1 MGCFIVCARPVE
13 FHQKM
18 HNFVKKRN
26 LSLLWLSPFSKME
39 RPYGGPKDLG
49 FFAFF
54 FISVVISG
62 WRGISPACGVLKHT
76 NRSRWAFSPSCLP
89 TTYPKPLS
97 PVCPI
102 EVLIFG
108 GFCLVFVFWRWSWSH
123 GVGYSCA
130 IPRLIFA
137 VISRARAWI
146 ILVKHHDCESQV
158 RYTHFWDHFSKYVPH
173 CILSIFSN

>member
-13 FHQKM
+13 FHQKV

-49 FFAFF
+49 FFCLF

-62 WRGISPACGVLKHT
+62 WRGISPARGALKHT

-102 EVLIFG
+102 EILIFG

-123 GVGYSCA
+123 GVGYCVPSPVWFSQSLA
-130 IPRLIFA
+130 EHVLGLFWLNNTTVNRRWGTLI
-137 VISRARAWI
+137 SGI
-146 ILVKHHDCESQV
+146 IFRNMFHIV
-158 RYTHFWDHFSKYVPH
+158 Y
-173 CILSIFSN
+173 

>member
-62 WRGISPACGVLKHT
+62 WRGISPALGALKHT
-76 NRSRWAFSPSCLP
+76 NRSRWAFSPSYLP

-102 EVLIFG
+102 EILIFG

-123 GVGYSCA
+123 GVGYCVPSPVWFSQSLA
-130 IPRLIFA
+130 EHVLGLFWLNITTVNRRWGTLI
-137 VISRARAWI
+137 SGI
-146 ILVKHHDCESQV
+146 IFRNMFRIV
-158 RYTHFWDHFSKYVPH
+158 Y
-173 CILSIFSN
+173 